1 MTGRETSFVNQQE
14 FWLIRSSV
22 SEATVD
28 LRGGAL
34 VGQQNMAKVKPG
46 VTAAQEVKGG
56 FLILLQQKQISG
68 ASDGLRA

>member
-1 MTGRETSFVNQQE
+1 MTGLETSFVNQQE

-34 VGQQNMAKVKPG
+34 VGRQNMAKVEPA

-56 FLILLQQKQISG
+56 FLILLQQKEISG